1 MYYGFLCLIC
11 FDKKT
16 SEKRSPK
23 LFFCNWQ
30 KEPYDENGK
39 MLIAEKVEDRQ
50 TKRKIG
56 APDKPRGA
64 EFMALTQKLLIIGT
78 FDH

>member
-1 MYYGFLCLIC
+1 MIC

-16 SEKRSPK
+16 SEKWRPR

-50 TKRKIG
+50 TKRKIPTG
-56 APDKPRGA
+56 RVFNHAGQEVEPADRKSVV
-64 EFMALTQKLLIIGT
+64 
-78 FDH
+78 